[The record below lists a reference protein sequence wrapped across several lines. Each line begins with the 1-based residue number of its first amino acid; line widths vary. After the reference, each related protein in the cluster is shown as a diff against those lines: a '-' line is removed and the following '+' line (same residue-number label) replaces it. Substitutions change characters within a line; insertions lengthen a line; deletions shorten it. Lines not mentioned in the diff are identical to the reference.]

1 MVMANITAQSIKFGS
16 NEFGSIS
23 ITSGIDK
30 NSNSTGIQLI
40 SGAKYVG
47 LNFQYS
53 KDRPVLSGSFGAVLT
68 SGYFE
73 TCRTLIGVK
82 LGFTRRGEKYNYPLF
97 GFETG
102 FERDFGNLILGL
114 KFEFDYRSDLK
125 FDLKKEKYEPSLF
138 LKIGYKF

>member
-16 NEFGSIS
+16 NEFGVIS

-30 NSNSTGIQLI
+30 NSNSFGLQLI

-53 KDRPVLSGSFGAVLT
+53 NDRPILVGSFGAVLT

-73 TCRTLIGVK
+73 TCRTLIGVR

-102 FERDFGNLILGL
+102 FERDIDNLILGL
-114 KFEFDYRSDLK
+114 KLEYDYRSDLK
-125 FDLKKEKYEPSLF
+125 FDTKKENYELGLF